1 VLIKKHQYIRTSSHQ
16 HINIMNE
23 LKRKQ
28 KLLKK
33 FLPQLE
39 QTSAVW
45 FIWVGFLLTIIF
57 FAIFALIMQ
66 IVKGH
71 IITGMRDNVVWG
83 VYIVNFIFFMGVSY
97 AGALVSGSMHLFKT
111 KWRGPILRIAE
122 LTTIIALLIGPL
134 FILLCIGRLDR
145 LPFLFMHPRI
155 QSPITWD
162 VIAISTDLFGCLIY
176 LHLSFIRDFALLRD
190 HNDLKLPKWRI
201 NIYRVLS
208 LGYRDTPTQRN
219 RVKHVTNVM
228 SAMIIAIAIIVY
240 SVLAWIFSV
249 TLQPGWHSTIFGPY
263 FVIAAVFSGAGV
275 MIILMR
281 VFRSVFH
288 LEQYITK
295 KHFVG
300 VGQILMVLSM
310 FFAYFTFSEYLTK
323 WYGSKKLDDD
333 LIQILFSRYFWAFIF
348 SNYVGTLLPIIIMGI
363 PKFRTVNTITIAAV
377 VAVIALWV
385 NRYLIVVP
393 TLETPYLPIQDTRPE
408 WIFYSATWVEWAL
421 TFGGVAM
428 FCFLFTIAAKFV
440 PIIPISEVVD
450 TESHKDNKFRE
461 HSETLNLISEPD
473 DFVTLPQEEGPHI
486 TMN

>member
-1 VLIKKHQYIRTSSHQ
+1 
-16 HINIMNE
+16 MNE
-23 LKRKQ
+23 NKRKQ
-28 KLLKK
+28 ELLGK

-39 QTSAVW
+39 NITTGW
-45 FIWVGFLLTIIF
+45 YLWVGFLLAIIF

-83 VYIVNFIFFMGVSY
+83 IYIVNFIFFMGISY

-111 KWRGPILRIAE
+111 SWRGPVLRIAE
-122 LTTIIALLIGPL
+122 LTTIVALLIGPL

-145 LPFLFMHPRI
+145 LPFLFIHPRI

-162 VIAISTDLFGCLIY
+162 VIAIFTDLFGCLIY
-176 LHLSFIRDFALLRD
+176 LYLSFIRDFALLRD
-190 HNDLKLPKWRI
+190 RTDLKLPKWRI
-201 NIYRVLS
+201 KIYKILS
-208 LGYRDTPTQRN
+208 LRYRDTPTQRKRFKN
-219 RVKHVTNVM
+219 VTNIM

-281 VFRSVFH
+281 VFRKVFH

-300 VGQILMVLSM
+300 VGLILMVLAM

-333 LIQILFSRYFWAFIF
+333 LIKLLFSRYFWAFIF

-363 PKFRTVNTITIAAV
+363 PRFRTINSITIAAV
-377 VAVIALWV
+377 VAVVALWV

-393 TLETPYLPIQDTRPE
+393 TLETPYLPIQDTRPA
-408 WIFYSATWVEWAL
+408 WIIYSATWVEWAL

-428 FCFLFTIAAKFV
+428 FCFLFTLAAKFV
-440 PIIPISEVVD
+440 PIIPVSEVIETESYMEKMYKQHAEAEDPISEL
-450 TESHKDNKFRE
+450 E
-461 HSETLNLISEPD
+461 
-473 DFVTLPQEEGPHI
+473 DFVTLTEEGPKI
-486 TMN
+486 NLN